1 MLIIPAVD
9 IRGGRCVRLVRGE
22 KERETVYADDPV
34 AVAREFAAAGAR
46 RLHVVD
52 LDGAFAGQ
60 MQNADLIAGIVQA
73 VKIPVQVGGGIRTR
87 QTAEKLLDSGVSR
100 VILGTVA
107 VTDPQL
113 VADLCARY
121 PGRIMAGIDARDGMV
136 AIRGWVEEADL
147 TAVELARRLADLG
160 IREIVYTDILRDG
173 TLTGPNLKALREMAT
188 SAPVEVIASGGMSS
202 LEDIRQLL
210 PLKKLGVKGV
220 IIGQALYT
228 GKISLPEALALT
240 EEV

>member
-1 MLIIPAVD
+1 MVIIPAID

-34 AVAREFAAAGAR
+34 TVACEFAAAGAK

-60 MQNADLIAGIVQA
+60 MQNGGLIAGIVQA

-87 QTAEKLLDSGVSR
+87 QAAEALLDCGVSR
-100 VILGTVA
+100 VILGTAA

-113 VADLCARY
+113 VSDLCTRY
-121 PGRIMAGIDARDGMV
+121 SGRIMAGIDARDGMV

-147 TAVELARRLADLG
+147 TAMELARRLADLG
-160 IREIVYTDILRDG
+160 ITEIVYTDILRDG

-188 SAPVEVIASGGMSS
+188 SVPVEVIASGGISS

-210 PLKKLGVKGV
+210 PLRRLGVKGV
-220 IIGQALYT
+220 IIGQAFYT

-240 EEV
+240 EEM